1 MAASR
6 KLIDGNVQM
15 SCDREPGCPR
25 FAVLVP
31 KGANDR
37 IFLYEICDSRAAFGT
52 HLPSPDLATFNTAS
66 GDLVMNEKVAKLHL
80 LIFEGSN
87 NRR

>member
-6 KLIDGNVQM
+6 KLIDENAQM
-15 SCDREPGCPR
+15 SCEREPGCRR

-31 KGANDR
+31 KGTNDR

-52 HLPSPDLATFNTAS
+52 HLPSPHLATFNTTSA
-66 GDLVMNEKVAKLHL
+66 DLVMNENVAKLH

>member
-6 KLIDGNVQM
+6 KRINENAQM
-15 SCDREPGCPR
+15 SREREPGCRR

-31 KGANDR
+31 KAANDL
-37 IFLYEICDSRAAFGT
+37 IFLCEICDRRAAFGT
-52 HLPSPDLATFNTAS
+52 HLPSPHLATFNKTSA
-66 GDLVMNEKVAKLHL
+66 DLVMNENVAKLD